1 MGSTDRRTDPKER
14 DEAVTASPPLVRCSV
29 CQEWVRVRIRVRVG
43 VRVRLSSLDS
53 CTNAL
58 GS

>member
-1 MGSTDRRTDPKER
+1 MGTTDRRTDPKER

-43 VRVRLSSLDS
+43 VRVSSLDS
-53 CTNAL
+53 CANAL